1 MLHSINSFKS
11 SAPPAD
17 ISPPGIT
24 EIVLPS
30 IGNFQ
35 LVLPTLA
42 CMSQSA
48 GSRWFTWL
56 PPAGLSRE
64 LLLEF
69 GFKLSS
75 IRLIHP
81 RNENEIFSLTRQ
93 ALMEGNSSIVVSSPG
108 ILADWQLT
116 SLEAAALFGNT
127 TGILMRYRSH

>member
-1 MLHSINSFKS
+1 MLHGMRSLKTSI
-11 SAPPAD
+11 APNG

-30 IGNFQ
+30 IGNFH

-48 GSRWFTWL
+48 GTRWFTWL
-56 PPAGLSRE
+56 PPAGLTRE

-81 RNENEIFSLTRQ
+81 RSASEIFSLTRQ
-93 ALMEGNSSIVVSSPG
+93 ALLEGNSSIVVSSPG
-108 ILADWQLT
+108 ALTDRQLT
-116 SLEAAALFGNT
+116 CLESASITGNT
-127 TGILMRYRSH
+127 TGFLMRYRSH

>member
-1 MLHSINSFKS
+1 MLRSMCSFKTS
-11 SAPPAD
+11 IPPAET
-17 ISPPGIT
+17 SSPGIT

-30 IGNFQ
+30 TGNFH

-42 CMSQSA
+42 CMSQA
-48 GSRWFTWL
+48 ADTRWFTWL

-64 LLLEF
+64 LLVEF

-93 ALMEGNSSIVVSSPG
+93 ALQEGNSSLVVSSPG
-108 ILADWQLT
+108 LLTDRQLGC
-116 SLEAAALFGNT
+116 LETAAMHGNT